1 MAEAQNYQEQRRDSV
16 YDIPRMTSHAVQRS
30 AQRNISPEAIAAT
43 LEYGRKLHRTGRTF
57 FTLLNKDVAEN
68 PELQIYAGTTILVG
82 RDGSIVTAYANK
94 NSYSVIKKKSK
105 RRSRR

>member
-1 MAEAQNYQEQRRDSV
+1 MAEAKNFQERRWESV
-16 YDIPRMTSHAVQRS
+16 YDGPRMTSHAVQRS

-43 LEYGRKLHRTGRTF
+43 LEYGRKLHRTGRVF
-57 FTLLNKDVAEN
+57 FTLLNKDVAQI
-68 PELQIYAGTTILVG
+68 PELQVYAGTTILVG
-82 RDGSIVTAYANK
+82 RDGSVVTAYANK